1 MSYDYDKVYEAGEDA
16 GYTLGLQK
24 ALELIKSLDY
34 PALELANNP
43 TFCNGFCSCIRKA
56 SEELEKLIKKEQEEE
71 HE

>member
-34 PALELANNP
+34 PEGELANNP

-56 SEELEKLIKKEQEEE
+56 SEELEKLIKKEQEND
-71 HE
+71 